1 MPTKISKT
9 YTPSPKEKYMCAKHK
24 AYFRKALA
32 EWKNELIEQN
42 NRIIFGNDDDNAASA
57 DVVDQA
63 TSFANKTVEMRTVN
77 RHKKLMKKI
86 DAINKMAIK
95 TVVTVETPNI
105 KVDKNP
111 NNVTTIGKVI
121 SYDNINLIY
130 LHLLTNLIQ

>member
-1 MPTKISKT
+1 
-9 YTPSPKEKYMCAKHK
+9 
-24 AYFRKALA
+24 
-32 EWKNELIEQN
+32 
-42 NRIIFGNDDDNAASA
+42 
-57 DVVDQA
+57 
-63 TSFANKTVEMRTVN
+63 
-77 RHKKLMKKI
+77 MKKI
-86 DAINKMAIK
+86 DAINKMVIK

>member
-1 MPTKISKT
+1 
-9 YTPSPKEKYMCAKHK
+9 
-24 AYFRKALA
+24 
-32 EWKNELIEQN
+32 
-42 NRIIFGNDDDNAASA
+42 
-57 DVVDQA
+57 
-63 TSFANKTVEMRTVN
+63 
-77 RHKKLMKKI
+77 MKKI